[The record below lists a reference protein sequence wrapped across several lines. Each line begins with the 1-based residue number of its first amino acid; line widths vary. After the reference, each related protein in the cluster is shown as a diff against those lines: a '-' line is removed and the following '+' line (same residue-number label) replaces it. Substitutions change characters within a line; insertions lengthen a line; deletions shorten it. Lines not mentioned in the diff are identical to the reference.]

1 MKVLIFN
8 TLYYPHKVG
17 GAEVSVQLLAEG
29 LVKKG
34 HEVRVVCLHPG
45 KMRKQDRINNVD
57 VVYLPLKNIYWPFD
71 KTRKSK
77 LKKLLWHVIDTA
89 NIFMVKS
96 VDSELADFNP
106 DLVHTNNISG
116 FSVLLWRVV
125 KNRNVKLIHTARD
138 YYLFHP
144 NSTLFKKGKNM
155 CVKNYSVRLWSLYK
169 KRYTR
174 YVDGFIG
181 ISNYILDL
189 HRKNGFFKKSEST
202 SIYNP
207 VPVPAFKQKEIDS
220 NSISVGF
227 IGRLSEEKGFYE
239 FCDISKKYAS
249 TKFNFIAAGS
259 PNSGSDFSS
268 IQEKAKLCNV
278 SLLGFTRL
286 EDFLSKVDVVIFP
299 IKWQEPFGRSVVE
312 CVLAN
317 KIVFS
322 SSVGGLIELKEKLPI
337 FDLNQLNAFF
347 SNENKLLGSAD
358 FLSDFYSDDD
368 SVSDVSFFYLNFL
381 RR

>member
-8 TLYYPHKVG
+8 TLYYPYKVG

-29 LVKKG
+29 LIKKG
-34 HEVRVVCLHPG
+34 HEVRVICLHPG
-45 KMRKQDRINNVD
+45 KTRKQDRINNVD

-71 KTRKSK
+71 KTRRSK
-77 LKKLLWHVIDTA
+77 LKKLLWHVVDIA
-89 NIFMVKS
+89 NFFMVKS
-96 VDSELADFNP
+96 IDSELASFQP

-125 KNRNVKLIHTARD
+125 KKRNIKLIHTARD

-144 NSTLFKKGKNM
+144 NSTLFRKGKNM
-155 CVKNYSVRLWSLYK
+155 SVKNYSVYFWSLFK

-181 ISNYILDL
+181 ISNYIVDL
-189 HRKNGFFKKSEST
+189 HKENGFFEKSKFT

-207 VPVPAFKQKEIDS
+207 IPIPAFKQKKIDS
-220 NSISVGF
+220 NSINVGF

-239 FCDISKKYAS
+239 FCEISKKYTS
-249 TKFNFIAAGS
+249 KKFNFIAAGS

-268 IQEKAKLCNV
+268 IQEKAELCNV
-278 SLLGFTRL
+278 SLLGFSTL
-286 EDFLSKVDVVIFP
+286 EEFLSIVDVVIFP

-337 FDLNQLNAFF
+337 FDLNKIDEFF
-347 SNENKLLGSAD
+347 LDESSLLEKTTLVNG
-358 FLSDFYSDDD
+358 FYSDND
-368 SVSDVSFFYLNFL
+368 SVSDTFVFYGK
-381 RR
+381 

>member
-8 TLYYPHKVG
+8 TLYYPYKVG
-17 GAEVSVQLLAEG
+17 GAEVSVQILAEG

-34 HEVRVVCLHPG
+34 HEVRVVCLHPE
-45 KMRKQDRINNVD
+45 KTRKQDRINDVD
-57 VVYLPLKNIYWPFD
+57 VVYLPLKNIYWPFG
-71 KTRKSK
+71 KTKNSK
-77 LKKLLWHVIDTA
+77 LKRLLWHVIDTA
-89 NIFMVKS
+89 NLFMIKS
-96 VDSELADFNP
+96 VESELTDFNP

-116 FSVLLWRVV
+116 FSVLLWKVV
-125 KNRNVKLIHTARD
+125 KKRNIKLIHTARD

-155 CVKNYSVRLWSLYK
+155 SVKSYAVHFWSFFK

-181 ISNYILDL
+181 ISNYVVDL
-189 HRKNGFFKKSEST
+189 HRKNGFFEKSEST

-207 VPVPAFKQKEIDS
+207 VPIPDFKHKEIDF
-220 NSISVGF
+220 NSINVGF

-268 IQEKAKLCNV
+268 IQEKAKLCSV

-286 EDFLSKVDVVIFP
+286 EEFLSKVDVVVFP

-322 SSVGGLIELKEKLPI
+322 NSVGGLIELKEKLPI
-337 FDLNQLNAFF
+337 FDLNQLDTFF
-347 SNENKLLGSAD
+347 LDESKFLALPD

-368 SVSDVSFFYLNFL
+368 SISDVLSFYMVFN
-381 RR
+381 